1 VKRRPAPRNFLEQL
15 PPWPRPLICD
25 LRRAPEL
32 AVLAVLHTAL
42 RATLVALVAEH
53 PTLAELGPPDE
64 PPTLRRARR
73 LVSAGLALGTAL
85 ERYRGAAVAAF
96 RVSLRYD
103 DDLPF

>member
-1 VKRRPAPRNFLEQL
+1 MRGPAHRDLLEEL
-15 PPWPRPLICD
+15 PPWPRPLVFD

-42 RATLVALVAEH
+42 RAALVALVAEH
-53 PTLAELGPPDE
+53 PTLAELGTPHE
-64 PPTLRRARR
+64 PPTLRHARR

-85 ERYRGAAVAAF
+85 DSYRRVALAAF
-96 RVSLRYD
+96 RVSLRCD